1 LSNAQNAGQAFANNF
16 GGIFVVESSIR
27 QVVLVTGGGSGIGAA
42 TALRLSGEY
51 DVAIC
56 GRRGNALDAVA
67 KKADGIH
74 PFVADIGDP
83 EAASKLIDDVAQRFA
98 RLDALVLNA
107 GIVITRPFAETSLED
122 WNQQLTVNLTG
133 PFVLAQ
139 KALPHLLARKGAI
152 VSVSSVG
159 AVQTGPGLAA
169 YSASKAGLTLMTQ
182 AIAYEHARHG
192 LRANIVAPGWIRTE
206 MGDEEMATMNIAED
220 LEGAYAR
227 VSRDV
232 PQRRAGTADEAAEA
246 IAWLLSPAASFV
258 NGAVLAVDG
267 GSLIANVGMTYFDEI
282 A

>member
-1 LSNAQNAGQAFANNF
+1 MISDTDKP
-16 GGIFVVESSIR
+16 
-27 QVVLVTGGGSGIGAA
+27 VVLVTGGGSGIGLA
-42 TALRLSGEY
+42 TALRLAGGHE
-51 DVAIC
+51 VAIC
-56 GRRGNALDAVA
+56 GRRGAALDAVA
-67 KKADGIH
+67 ERARGIH

-83 EAASKLIDDVAQRFA
+83 AAAARLVDDVVARFG
-98 RLDALVLNA
+98 RLDGLVLNA
-107 GIVITRPFAETSLED
+107 GIVITKPFAETSLD
-122 WNQQLTVNLTG
+122 NWNQQLAINLTG

-192 LRANIVAPGWIRTE
+192 LRANVVAPGWIRTE

-220 LEGAYAR
+220 LEGAYAK
-227 VSRDV
+227 VSEDV
-232 PQRRAGTADEAAEA
+232 PQRRAGSAEEAAEA

-258 NGAVLAVDG
+258 NGAVLPVDG
-267 GSLIANVGMTYFDEI
+267 GSLIANVGMTFFDKIVET
-282 A
+282 

>member
-1 LSNAQNAGQAFANNF
+1 MDGSTKP
-16 GGIFVVESSIR
+16 
-27 QVVLVTGGGSGIGAA
+27 VVLVTGGGSGIGAA
-42 TALRLSGEY
+42 AALRLSGEY
-51 DVAIC
+51 EVAIC
-56 GRRGNALDAVA
+56 GRRATALNAVA
-67 KKADGIH
+67 ERAAGIY
-74 PFVADIGDP
+74 PFVADIGEP
-83 EAASKLIDDVAQRFA
+83 EAAAKLIGDVVARFG
-98 RLDALVLNA
+98 RLDGLVLNA
-107 GIVITRPFAETSLED
+107 GIVITKPFAETSLD
-122 WNQQLTVNLTG
+122 NWNQQLAINLTG

-139 KALPHLLARKGAI
+139 AALPHLLQRKGAI

-220 LEGAYAR
+220 LEGAYAK
-227 VSRDV
+227 VSEDV
-232 PQRRAGTADEAAEA
+232 PQRRAGTADEAAAA

-267 GSLIANVGMTYFDEI
+267 GSLIANVGMTFFDKIVE

>member
-1 LSNAQNAGQAFANNF
+1 MMAA
-16 GGIFVVESSIR
+16 SSKP
-27 QVVLVTGGGSGIGAA
+27 VVLVTGGGSGIGAA
-42 TALRLSGEY
+42 TALRLAGEY

-56 GRRGNALDAVA
+56 GRRSEALNAVA
-67 KKADGIH
+67 GQAQGIH
-74 PFVADIGDP
+74 PFVADVGEP
-83 EAASKLIDDVAQRFA
+83 ATARELIATVVARFG
-98 RLDALVLNA
+98 RLDGLVLNA
-107 GIVITRPFAETSLED
+107 GILIGKPFAETSLEN
-122 WNQQLTVNLTG
+122 WNQQIAINLTG

-139 KALPHLLARKGAI
+139 AALPHLLARKGAI

-220 LEGAYAR
+220 LEGAYAK
-227 VSRDV
+227 VSEDV

-267 GSLIANVGMTYFDEI
+267 GSLIANVGMTFFDKI

>member
-1 LSNAQNAGQAFANNF
+1 M
-16 GGIFVVESSIR
+16 VEGSSKP
-27 QVVLVTGGGSGIGAA
+27 VVLVTGGGSGIGAA
-42 TALRLSGEY
+42 TAVRLSGEY
-51 DVAIC
+51 EVAIC
-56 GRRGNALDAVA
+56 GRRGDALKAVA
-67 KKADGIH
+67 ERADGIH

-83 EAASKLIDDVAQRFA
+83 AAASKLIGDIVARFG
-98 RLDALVLNA
+98 RLDGLVLNA
-107 GIVITRPFAETSLED
+107 GIVITKPFAETSLEN
-122 WNQQLTVNLTG
+122 WNQQLAINLTG

-139 KALPHLLARKGAI
+139 TALPHLLARHGAI

-182 AIAYEHARHG
+182 AIAYEHARNG

-220 LEGAYAR
+220 LEGAYAK
-227 VSRDV
+227 VSEDV
-232 PQRRAGTADEAAEA
+232 PQRRAGTANEAAEA

-267 GSLIANVGMTYFDEI
+267 GSLIANVGMTYFDKI

>member
-1 LSNAQNAGQAFANNF
+1 L
-16 GGIFVVESSIR
+16 VEGSSKP
-27 QVVLVTGGGSGIGAA
+27 VVLVTGGGSGIGAA
-42 TALRLSGEY
+42 TAVRLSGEY
-51 DVAIC
+51 EVAIC
-56 GRRGNALDAVA
+56 GRRGDALKAVA
-67 KKADGIH
+67 ERADGIH

-83 EAASKLIDDVAQRFA
+83 AAASKLIGDIVARFG
-98 RLDALVLNA
+98 RLDGLVLNA
-107 GIVITRPFAETSLED
+107 GIVITKPFAETSLEN
-122 WNQQLTVNLTG
+122 WNQQLAINLTG

-139 KALPHLLARKGAI
+139 TALPHLLARHGAI

-182 AIAYEHARHG
+182 AIAYEHARNG

-220 LEGAYAR
+220 LEGAYAK
-227 VSRDV
+227 VSEDV
-232 PQRRAGTADEAAEA
+232 PQRRAGTANEAAEA

-267 GSLIANVGMTYFDEI
+267 GSLIANVGMTYFDKI

>member
-1 LSNAQNAGQAFANNF
+1 M
-16 GGIFVVESSIR
+16 SSSKP
-27 QVVLVTGGGSGIGAA
+27 VVLITGGGSGIGAA
-42 TALRLSGEY
+42 TALRLAGEY
-51 DVAIC
+51 EVAIC
-56 GRRGNALDAVA
+56 GRRRDALDAVA
-67 KKADGIH
+67 KQAESIH

-83 EAASKLIDDVAQRFA
+83 SAARELIAAVAAQFG
-98 RLDALVLNA
+98 RLDGLVLNA
-107 GIVITRPFAETSLED
+107 GILIGKPFAETLLED
-122 WNQQLTVNLTG
+122 WNQQIAINLTG

-139 KALPHLLARKGAI
+139 AALPHLLAQKGAI

-182 AIAYEHARHG
+182 AIAYEHARNG

-206 MGDEEMATMNIAED
+206 MGDEEMAAMNIAED
-220 LEGAYAR
+220 LEGAYAK
-227 VSRDV
+227 VSEDV

-267 GSLIANVGMTYFDEI
+267 GSLVANVGMSFFDKI